1 MKQKEIREREMILEA
16 FEGLQQYVREGY
28 LEAVPA
34 KGEVYITNAA
44 MHCLAG
50 NLDAIE
56 DIEAIKEAMGTD
68 DYDVIRKDAKY
79 GATLL
84 KNMKQ
89 ITKNIECIAILLRG
103 WCLWLNAHNEGFKR
117 YIEEVGEHDGT
128 LVPEVEADV
137 LHLRARDIVRD
148 IKRRTVAVHI
158 VEDEM
163 PHHLKLT
170 ILVRPHRRWWWPFV
184 ETDSFKYI
192 YY

>member
-1 MKQKEIREREMILEA
+1 MKQKEIRECEKVLEA

-28 LEAVPA
+28 LEAAPA
-34 KGEVYITNAA
+34 KGEVYVTNAA
-44 MHCLAG
+44 IHCLAG

-56 DIEAIKEAMGTD
+56 DIEAIKKAMGAD
-68 DYDVIRKDAKY
+68 DYDAIRKDAKY
-79 GATLL
+79 GAAFL
-84 KNMKQ
+84 KNIKQ
-89 ITKNIECIAILLRG
+89 ISENIERMAVLLSG
-103 WCLWLNAHNEGFKR
+103 WCRWLNVHNESFKR
-117 YIEEVGEHDGT
+117 YLEEVGEHDGT

-170 ILVRPHRRWWWPFV
+170 ILVRRHRRWWWPFV
-184 ETDSFKYI
+184 ETVRFKYI